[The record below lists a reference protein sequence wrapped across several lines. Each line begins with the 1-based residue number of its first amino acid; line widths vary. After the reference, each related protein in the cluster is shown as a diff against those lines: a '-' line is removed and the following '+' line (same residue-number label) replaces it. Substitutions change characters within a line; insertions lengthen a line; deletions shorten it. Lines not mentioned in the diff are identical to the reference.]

1 MRLRIRRKF
10 ADDGSVFHNT
20 LFKFLVFS
28 RKGVADSAT
37 LHRNGLSAGGK
48 TCFVTGGV
56 GSFSHSAYN
65 HRAGC
70 AESTGNY
77 SGNALSVIADV
88 PCADCGNGGHPVK
101 AVKVAL
107 GIKNRR
113 RVFNFKQL
121 LRILGRGAAK
131 HIGTEIF
138 CRFKGGL
145 RRRKLRFANTQCV
158 SLRNSADFSY
168 SAFSGKKKFL
178 RIGKFFQHGV
188 QKRTSGLNRKSK
200 PYPM

>member
-28 RKGVADSAT
+28 RKGVADSAA

-70 AESTGNY
+70 AESTCKY
-77 SGNALSVIADV
+77 SGSGGGVGGVAPWARGRVDFGVGGVLLERAGELPGRLPLERLGV
-88 PCADCGNGGHPVK
+88 PG
-101 AVKVAL
+101 
-107 GIKNRR
+107 
-113 RVFNFKQL
+113 
-121 LRILGRGAAK
+121 
-131 HIGTEIF
+131 
-138 CRFKGGL
+138 
-145 RRRKLRFANTQCV
+145 
-158 SLRNSADFSY
+158 
-168 SAFSGKKKFL
+168 
-178 RIGKFFQHGV
+178 
-188 QKRTSGLNRKSK
+188 
-200 PYPM
+200 